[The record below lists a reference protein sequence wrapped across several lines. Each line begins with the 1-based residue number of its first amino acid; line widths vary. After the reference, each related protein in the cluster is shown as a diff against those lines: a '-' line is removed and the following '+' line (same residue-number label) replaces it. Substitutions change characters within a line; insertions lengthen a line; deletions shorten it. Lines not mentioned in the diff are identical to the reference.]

1 MSAGHRSAKSDSPT
15 VRPSGASAEQPR
27 SPKTIVLAASAGGL
41 RALIAILECL
51 PRDFPAAV
59 LIVQHRASRPERALD
74 RVLTRHSALPV
85 AEALEGEV
93 LQIGRVYL
101 APPDF
106 HLVIRPDFTLAF
118 TDGSLIHHLRSS
130 ANPLLAS
137 ASAALGDKL
146 IAVVLTGSGR
156 DASDG
161 VQAVK
166 AAGGTVI
173 AQTPETSEYAG
184 MPRAA
189 IESGAVDMI
198 LPLVEIGPALV
209 RMVRRS
215 KDDPPPEGV
224 TLSV

>member
-1 MSAGHRSAKSDSPT
+1 MPAGDPSPRKGAHFSQT
-15 VRPSGASAEQPR
+15 PTRPTQSTERPP
-27 SPKTIVLAASAGGL
+27 SPVTIVLAASAGGL
-41 RALIAILECL
+41 RALSEILECL

-59 LIVQHRASRPERALD
+59 LIVQHRASRPQRALD
-74 RVLTRHSALPV
+74 RILTRHSALPV
-85 AEALEGEV
+85 AEALEGEAI
-93 LQIGRVYL
+93 QAGRVYL

-106 HLVIRPDFTLAF
+106 HLELRPDLTLAF
-118 TDGSLIHHLRSS
+118 TDGRLIQHLRSS

-137 ASAALGDKL
+137 ASATLGNHL

-156 DASDG
+156 DAAEG

-198 LPLVEIGPALV
+198 LPLAEIGPALV
-209 RMVRRS
+209 RMVRR
-215 KDDPPPEGV
+215 GR
-224 TLSV
+224 